1 MNRPNNKNL
10 RLLLLA
16 LGLLAVSLACS
27 TAQTLVNGTPTPVP
41 PTATGTPTL
50 VPTATSTATLT
61 VIPTLDWTPIPCD
74 GEECIEACM
83 ERVEI
88 IMQDSPFQG
97 VETDFRDD
105 ATNYDLAS
113 YPVDGEEIGEMES
126 LWVPKDYKIFQED
139 LETHTRIWEYFTAV
153 IPPEVRKRVD
163 RLTIFTDGS
172 RNKLAWVK
180 PTEDQ
185 GELWTIGFDIA
196 DADYPPYLTETL
208 VHEVGHLV
216 TLDASQLALGD
227 DNPLT
232 CETYLLYEGCSHE
245 DSYINLFYQEFW
257 PDIYEEWQQVGE
269 AASEAEFQA
278 MVANFYKRHFNE
290 FVSGYAATNPVEDI
304 AESWT
309 VFILEPKPRGRNTA
323 EEKVLF
329 FYDFPELVAYR
340 EQIISRLC
348 SYVQ

>member
-1 MNRPNNKNL
+1 MNRAQKIL
-10 RLLLLA
+10 V
-16 LGLLAVSLACS
+16 GLLAATIALACS
-27 TAQTLVNGTPTPVP
+27 TAQTLINGTPTLIP

-50 VPTATSTATLT
+50 VPSATATLT
-61 VIPTLDWTPIPCD
+61 IVPTLDWTPIPCD

-88 IMQDSPFQG
+88 IMQDSPFQS
-97 VETDFRDD
+97 VENELQGDT
-105 ATNYDLAS
+105 TNYDLAS
-113 YPVDGEEIGEMES
+113 YPVEGDEIGEVDS
-126 LWVPKDYKIFQED
+126 LWVPQDYKILQDD
-139 LETHTRIWEYFTAV
+139 LETHAHIWEYFTAV
-153 IPPEVRKRVD
+153 IPPEVRRRVD

-180 PTEDQ
+180 PTKDQ

-216 TLDASQLALGD
+216 TLNAGQLALGD

-232 CETYLLYEGCSHE
+232 CETYLLYEGCSYE
-245 DSYINLFYQEFW
+245 DSYINLFYQQFW
-257 PDIYEEWQQVGE
+257 PDIYEEWQQVEG
-269 AASEAEFQA
+269 AASEAEFRA
-278 MVANFYKRHFNE
+278 MVANFYGRHASE
-290 FVSGYAATNPVEDI
+290 FISGYAATSPVEDI
-304 AESWT
+304 AESWMT
-309 VFILEPKPRGRNTA
+309 FVLKPRPEGRSTA

-329 FYDFPELVAYR
+329 FYDFPELVDYR
-340 EQIISRLC
+340 EQIIGRLC